1 MFAIIFEKAQK
12 VLMQKQPSIGF
23 FKKGVL
29 RNFAK
34 FKRKHLCRNLFFDKV
49 KLCRSAVSLKARL

>member
-23 FKKGVL
+23 FKKGVSQ
-29 RNFAK
+29 NSKESICAGIS
-34 FKRKHLCRNLFFDKV
+34 FFDKV
-49 KLCRSAVSLKARL
+49 KLCRSALSLKARL